1 MFCAPYFGWFLGY
14 DYNIHLAG
22 LLAML
27 HIIWA
32 LNKRVRRSIKLLQH
46 ILLFFTAELDLFFY
60 YINLIIFLQGWLV
73 RGKECQVFLAKRM
86 APTVGIF
93 RHRLL
98 VVICYKSSM
107 TSLII
112 KMDFI

>member
-22 LLAML
+22 LLAVL

-60 YINLIIFLQGWLV
+60 YINLSS
-73 RGKECQVFLAKRM
+73 RM
-86 APTVGIF
+86 AGEREGMPGV
-93 RHRLL
+93 
-98 VVICYKSSM
+98 SSEEDG
-107 TSLII
+107 SHCW
-112 KMDFI
+112 DF